1 MPNQTKL
8 TLRLERDLIERAK
21 KIARRRGKS
30 VSKMVADY
38 FRALDTVHRED
49 EDVAPLTRSLQGIL
63 RDSGLDE
70 RDHRRHL
77 EEKHG

>member
-1 MPNQTKL
+1 MQTKL

-38 FRALDTVHRED
+38 FRTLETVNKED
-49 EDVAPLTRSLQGIL
+49 QELAPLTRSLQGIL
-63 RDSGLDE
+63 RGSSLNE

-77 EEKHG
+77 EKKHR

>member
-30 VSKMVADY
+30 VSRMVADY
-38 FRALDTVHRED
+38 FRTLDTVHRED
-49 EDVAPLTRSLQGIL
+49 QDVAPLTRSLQGIL

>member
-1 MPNQTKL
+1 MPKQTKL

-38 FRALDTVHRED
+38 FRALEAEHKED
-49 EDVAPLTRSLQGIL
+49 QDLAPLTRSLQGIL
-63 RDSGLDE
+63 RDSPLDE
-70 RDHRRHL
+70 RDHRKHL

>member
-38 FRALDTVHRED
+38 FRALDTVHKE
-49 EDVAPLTRSLQGIL
+49 EQDVAPLTRSLQGIL

>member
-38 FRALDTVHRED
+38 FRALDTVHKE
-49 EDVAPLTRSLQGIL
+49 EQDVAPLTLSLQGIL